1 MGTVRAYLNRD
12 GLVYVVKGYT
22 AADFMGVVST
32 LLCANEHEVGRI
44 VVLSDLSVREIGE
57 VEKQLGLLARGVV
70 LIGGLAQRDLTE
82 VIVTI
87 QTSLFNLEQFLFN
100 NPNSVSSA
108 QLAQYGRR

>member
-1 MGTVRAYLNRD
+1 MGTVRAYLNSE
-12 GLVYVVKGYT
+12 GLVYVIRGHNRSS
-22 AADFMGVVST
+22 FEGVVST

-44 VVLSDLSVREIGE
+44 LVLCDLSVREIGE
-57 VEKQLGLLARGVV
+57 VEASLGLLARGVV
-70 LIGGLAQRDLTE
+70 LVGGLAQRDLTE

-108 QLAQYGRR
+108 HLAQYARR